1 MSTRIVYLVF
11 GRTGEYSD
19 ANEWRVRAY
28 EDEGE
33 AEHCVRRC
41 TELAAAVFEV
51 RDGQYDDVGTPA
63 HTWWTKALEAA
74 KSEDDSIQCDYTG
87 TTYWL
92 EKLTLRSA
100 P

>member
-1 MSTRIVYLVF
+1 MSTRIVYLVC

-51 RDGQYDDVGTPA
+51 
-63 HTWWTKALEAA
+63 
-74 KSEDDSIQCDYTG
+74 
-87 TTYWL
+87 
-92 EKLTLRSA
+92 
-100 P
+100 